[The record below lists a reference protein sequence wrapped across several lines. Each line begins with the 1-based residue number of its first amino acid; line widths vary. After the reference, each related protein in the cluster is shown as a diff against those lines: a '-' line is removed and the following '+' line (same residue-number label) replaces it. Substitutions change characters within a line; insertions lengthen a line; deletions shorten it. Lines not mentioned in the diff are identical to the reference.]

1 MGSRGP
7 LPKDPGSRR
16 RRNPNAPAVVE
27 FSGPGRKPPPLP
39 TTVKV
44 PATVRAWWRTL
55 WASPI
60 SQGFDV
66 VDHAALTRIVVL
78 WVRALDGRATVGE
91 LAELRQLEDRFGLNP
106 LARRRLG
113 WQVLSPQGASA
124 DEDAPQPPP
133 PSARG
138 RLRAV

>member
-7 LPKDPGSRR
+7 LPKDAGQRR
-16 RRNPNAPAVVE
+16 RRNPVVPVVE
-27 FSGPGRKPPPLP
+27 LSGPGRKPPPLP
-39 TTVKV
+39 KTVKV
-44 PATVRAWWRTL
+44 PATVRAWWRAL
-55 WASPI
+55 WASPL

-66 VDHAALTRIVVL
+66 VDIPALTRIVVL
-78 WVRALDGRATVGE
+78 WARALEGRAGAGE

-113 WQVLSPQGASA
+113 WQLLSPQDASP
-124 DEDAPQPPP
+124 DEDAPQPRP
-133 PSARG
+133 PSARR

>member
-1 MGSRGP
+1 MGVRGP
-7 LPKDPGSRR
+7 LPKDAGQRR
-16 RRNPNAPAVVE
+16 RRNPVVPVVA

-39 TTVKV
+39 KTVKA
-44 PATVRAWWRTL
+44 PPTVRAWWRAL

-66 VDHAALTRIVVL
+66 VDHPALVRIVVL
-78 WVRALDGRATVGE
+78 WTRALDGRATIGE

-113 WQVLSPQGASA
+113 WQVLSPQCASA
-124 DEDAPQPPP
+124 DEDPPQPP

>member
-1 MGSRGP
+1 MGIRGP
-7 LPKDPGSRR
+7 LPKDAGQRR
-16 RRNPNAPAVVE
+16 RRNPVVPVVE
-27 FSGPGRKPPPLP
+27 LTGPGQKPPPLP

-44 PATVRAWWRTL
+44 PATVRAWWRAL

-66 VDHAALTRIVVL
+66 VDHPALTRIVVL
-78 WVRALDGRATVGE
+78 WVRALDGRAAVGE

-113 WQVLSPQGASA
+113 WRLGPQRASA
-124 DEDAPQPPP
+124 DEEAPQPPP
-133 PSARG
+133 SSTRG